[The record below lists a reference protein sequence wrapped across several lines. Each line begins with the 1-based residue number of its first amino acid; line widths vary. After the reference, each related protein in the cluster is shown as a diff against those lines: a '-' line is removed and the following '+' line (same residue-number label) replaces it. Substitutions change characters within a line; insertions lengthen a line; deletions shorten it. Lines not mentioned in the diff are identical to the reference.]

1 MRIDSFGPRT
11 WSLAALAGWALLIW
25 VLALFGLGGQIR
37 PLPDDPS
44 LASALPRL
52 PQQTPERLGPLA
64 QYSEIAT
71 RPLFSQNRKPQ
82 AFFIS
87 GQEGGEQAQT
97 FDFVLTSVLITPQ
110 VQLAILQPTQ
120 GGEGVRLKVGD
131 APDSAQGWRVSE
143 IHPRSVVIEGPE
155 VPRTLELRVFD
166 GLSGQPPS
174 ATPASPGAGA
184 PIHPPGAAM
193 AAPPPGSP
201 PIMTTPSRPMP
212 VSPASA
218 AGAAPPPGSA
228 PAAEG
233 ADPMTTEQQMEA
245 IRKRIEARRAQLR
258 QQGQAPPPPNK
269 TK

>member
-1 MRIDSFGPRT
+1 MRIDSFGPRS
-11 WSLAALAGWALLIW
+11 WLLAALAGWALLVW
-25 VLALFGLGGQIR
+25 ALALFGLGGQIR

-44 LASALPRL
+44 LVSALPKL
-52 PQQTPERLGPLA
+52 PQQVPERLGPLA
-64 QYSEIAT
+64 QYSEIAA
-71 RPLFSQNRKPQ
+71 RPLLSQSRKPQ

-87 GQEGGEQAQT
+87 GQEGGEQPQT

-110 VQLAILQPTQ
+110 LQMAILQPAQ

-131 APDSAQGWRVSE
+131 APESAQGWRVSE

-155 VPRTLELRVFD
+155 GPRTLELRVFD

-174 ATPASPGAGA
+174 ATPASPGSGA
-184 PIHPPGAAM
+184 PIQPPGPGT

-201 PIMTTPSRPMP
+201 VMSTPSRPMP
-212 VSPASA
+212 VSPASN
-218 AGAAPPPGSA
+218 AGQVPPQGSE
-228 PAAEG
+228 PAAVE
-233 ADPMTTEQQMEA
+233 APMTTEQQMEA